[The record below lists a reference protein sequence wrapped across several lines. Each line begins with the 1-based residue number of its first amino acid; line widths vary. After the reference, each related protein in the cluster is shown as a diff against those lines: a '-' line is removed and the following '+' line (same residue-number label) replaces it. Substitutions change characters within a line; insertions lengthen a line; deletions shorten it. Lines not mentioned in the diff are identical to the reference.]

1 MQTLLY
7 FLALCLAL
15 PSASVKAQG
24 ADGFVLKG
32 TIKGQPDGW
41 LYLGYVY
48 DGTYVRDSA
57 KITNG
62 QFSFDGKIKEPV
74 QAGLSG
80 AVKSRSMDDPNFTS
94 IFLEPG
100 AMQVSLQKDHFKEA
114 VISGSASQS
123 QYAALLHAKEK
134 IAARYQ
140 KQLDSLRT
148 EKDKEKNAAIRERLA
163 PYFAEL
169 DREDVKFIAAHPTSH
184 ITAWL
189 LRFHMSDTSLDS
201 LEEYYRRLGA
211 VVQHSSFGK
220 EVAEAL
226 QKLRNGSP
234 GSMAKDFSTT
244 DINGNPL
251 RLSDFKGKYVLL
263 DFWASWCVPCRKG
276 NPHLKEL
283 YNRYRDQGFEIIGI
297 ADDDRAEDAWKQA
310 VEKDGIGIW
319 KHVRRGLK
327 YQDGEFDH
335 SADISDWFGIHT
347 IPTKILIDPQGKIVG
362 RFDEEEAP
370 LDRMLESIF

>member
-1 MQTLLY
+1 M
-7 FLALCLAL
+7 ALCLAL
-15 PSASVKAQG
+15 PSALVYAQG
-24 ADGFVLKG
+24 AGGFVLNG
-32 TIKGQPDGW
+32 TIKGQQEGW

-48 DGTYVRDSA
+48 NGTYVRDSA
-57 KITNG
+57 RITNG
-62 QFSFDGKIKEPV
+62 HFTFSGKIKEPA

-80 AVKSRSMDDPNFTS
+80 AVKSRSMDDSNFTS

-100 AMQVSLQKDHFKEA
+100 AMQVSLRKDHFKEA

-123 QYAALLHAKEK
+123 QYAALIHAKEQVASRFK
-134 IAARYQ
+134 
-140 KQLDSLRT
+140 KQLDSLRA
-148 EKDKEKNAAIRERLA
+148 ERDKEKNAAIRERLA

-169 DREDVKFIAAHPTSH
+169 DGEDVKFMAANPTSY

-189 LRFHMSDTSLDS
+189 LRFHMSDTSLDT
-201 LEEYYRRLGA
+201 LNMYYRRLGT
-211 VVQHSSFGK
+211 VVQQSAYGK
-220 EVAEAL
+220 EVADDL

-234 GSMAKDFSTT
+234 GSMAKGFSTT
-244 DINGNPL
+244 DINGKPL

-276 NPHLKEL
+276 NPHLKAL
-283 YNRYRDQGFEIIGI
+283 YNRYRDKGFEIIGI

-327 YQDGEFDH
+327 YQNGELDH
-335 SADISDWFGIHT
+335 STDINDWFGIHT
-347 IPTKILIDPQGKIVG
+347 LPTKILIDPEGKIIG
-362 RFDEEEAP
+362 RFSEEEVP
-370 LDRMLESIF
+370 LDRMLEDLF